1 MKYEI
6 QGGNLPV
13 VICELEN
20 GESMIT
26 ESGSMSWMSPNMHM
40 ETTSGGGFGK
50 ALGRLFSGESMFRN
64 VYTAQG
70 GVGLIA
76 FASRFPGAIKAVEIT
91 PDRPIIVQ
99 KSAFLAATEGVETSV
114 YFQRKMRTGF
124 FGGEGFIMQKISGRG
139 MAFLEMD
146 GSTVDYE
153 LSSGQQIVVSSGH
166 LAMMDGTCSMDVQAV
181 RGVKNVLL
189 GGQGF
194 FNTVINGPGV
204 VTLQTM
210 PLANFVD
217 LIARSLPTN
226 NTSSSD

>member
-26 ESGSMSWMSPNMHM
+26 ESGSMSWMSPNMRM
-40 ETTSGGGFGK
+40 ETTSGGGLGK

-76 FASRFPGAIKAVEIT
+76 FASKFPGAIKAVEIT
-91 PDRPIIVQ
+91 PDKPVIVQ
-99 KSAFLAATEGVETSV
+99 KSAFLAATSGVETAV
-114 YFQRKMRTGF
+114 YFQKKMRTGF
-124 FGGEGFIMQKISGRG
+124 FGGEGFIMQKISGQG

-146 GSTVDYE
+146 GSTMDYE
-153 LSSGQQIVVSSGH
+153 LSPGQQIVVSSGH

-210 PLANFVD
+210 PLANFVE

-226 NTSSSD
+226 NTSSSN